1 MMATLATHPTTVKAA
16 AGGSFLLE
24 ERTPQ
29 EGFTPEDFNDEQ
41 RQSAETASN
50 FAQKEIL
57 PAVDA
62 IEAKDYKVT
71 RGLMAKA
78 GELGLMATDTPEE
91 YGGLAMDKV
100 VSAIVGEQLS
110 VLGSFATSF
119 SAHVGIGMLPI
130 IWYGTPEQKKKYLSK
145 MVTGEWIG

>member
-1 MMATLATHPTTVKAA
+1 MATPATQQTTTVKAA

-29 EGFTPEDFNDEQ
+29 EVFTPEDFNDEQ
-41 RQSAETASN
+41 RQIAETASN

-57 PAVDA
+57 PAADA

-71 RGLMAKA
+71 RALLVKA

-100 VSAIVGEQLS
+100 TSAIVGERLCSTGQLRHHLQRARRHRHAAHHL
-110 VLGSFATSF
+110 VRHAGAEEKV
-119 SAHVGIGMLPI
+119 SAEAGDR
-130 IWYGTPEQKKKYLSK
+130 
-145 MVTGEWIG
+145 